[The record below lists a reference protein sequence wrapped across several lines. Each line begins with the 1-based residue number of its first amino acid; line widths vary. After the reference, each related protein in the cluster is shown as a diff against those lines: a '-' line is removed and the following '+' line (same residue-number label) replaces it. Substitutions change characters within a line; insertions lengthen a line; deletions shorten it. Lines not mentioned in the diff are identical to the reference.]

1 MKLDLPI
8 YKQTRPYTCL
18 PACIKIV
25 LSFFS
30 IEVAEDEVALACKTT
45 GAGTLPRNAVAGIRT
60 MGHQALAFED
70 GTLEF
75 LLESLSRQQPVIVF
89 LRVSDLPYGVA
100 GVHAVVVCGL
110 EEDEVI
116 YVDPELAR
124 EVALEA
130 KTFLTA
136 WHSLGGEGLLVWA
149 KSPNSQNA

>member
-8 YKQTRPYTCL
+8 HQQTRPYTCL
-18 PACIKIV
+18 PACIKMV
-25 LSFFS
+25 LGFIG
-30 IEVAEDEVALACKTT
+30 IEMAEDEIAQACKTT

-60 MGHQALAFED
+60 IGHQALAFED
-70 GTLEF
+70 GTLE
-75 LLESLSRQQPVIVF
+75 
-89 LRVSDLPYGVA
+89 
-100 GVHAVVVCGL
+100 
-110 EEDEVI
+110 

-130 KTFLTA
+130 KIFLTA